1 MQTPFHCA
9 HEHASVLRGNIWNMI
24 INLTWNK
31 TFCPVNLRKEIVQM
45 TFEKK
50 NALNVSMFVAVMT
63 TFSSGLA
70 G

>member
-50 NALNVSMFVAVMT
+50 TL
-63 TFSSGLA
+63 
-70 G
+70 